1 MTKKNKASFFENVNQ
16 IDKLLPGLRER
27 GKEVPQ
33 PQINNI
39 KNGKGEMIIVD
50 IEIKNGRVYC

>member
-27 GKEVPQ
+27 ERGATTTNKQ
-33 PQINNI
+33 
-39 KNGKGEMIIVD
+39 
-50 IEIKNGRVYC
+50 Y